1 MWLHIFKMAYLNEST
16 YVNNCMVG
24 AIFATQIQILF
35 TMAKYFIF
43 GEYSGNSL
51 MKADLTLYRH
61 LVTQSPPLGSLTL
74 QAELVTL
81 SPPLGS
87 LTPPADLVTQSPPL
101 GSMTPQAAL
110 VTQSPPLGFLTP
122 QADCSFL
129 HIEPNP
135 SKNLVRLGYRNAR
148 R

>member
-1 MWLHIFKMAYLNEST
+1 MAYLNEST

-101 GSMTPQAAL
+101 GSMTPQA
-110 VTQSPPLGFLTP
+110 
-122 QADCSFL
+122 DCSSL
-129 HIEPNP
+129 HIKPNP
-135 SKNLVRLGYRNAR
+135 SKKLGSLIAMQEDETANYSQGEQCP
-148 R
+148 

>member
-1 MWLHIFKMAYLNEST
+1 MAYLNEST

-74 QAELVTL
+74 QA
-81 SPPLGS
+81 
-87 LTPPADLVTQSPPL
+87 
-101 GSMTPQAAL
+101 
-110 VTQSPPLGFLTP
+110 
-122 QADCSFL
+122 DCSFL
-129 HIEPNP
+129 HLEPNS
-135 SKNLVRLGYRNAR
+135 SKKKLARLISQCKKMRCQIIRESSAFKK
-148 R
+148 